1 MVSFGD
7 RATVLDT
14 PVVAD
19 VTILCWRSIINAV
32 RIGRDE
38 HRCLL
43 DQDGFIDTV
52 LAVDESLNLS
62 T

>member
-1 MVSFGD
+1 MSFGD

-19 VTILCWRSIINAV
+19 VTILCQRSLINAV

-38 HRCLL
+38 HRYLL
-43 DQDGFIDTV
+43 DHDGFVDT
-52 LAVDESLNLS
+52 LHAVNGSLKLC